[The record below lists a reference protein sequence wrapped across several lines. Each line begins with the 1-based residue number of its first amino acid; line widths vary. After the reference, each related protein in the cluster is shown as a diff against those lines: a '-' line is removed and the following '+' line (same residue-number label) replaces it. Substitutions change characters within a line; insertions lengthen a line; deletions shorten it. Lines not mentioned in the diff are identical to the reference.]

1 MSLYQAWTTLRP
13 ERGRR
18 RAARRCVRCSR
29 IVEINDYFPPEL
41 EQEINDRNGFKSITH
56 KLQLWRCVP
65 CRNKSLV
72 VVQHDDA
79 ISAVVRSGSLS
90 TATAAPIGR
99 RSARVFRDPIGKFQV
114 FPYFAPFVTVFFR
127 FAWPVIDL
135 SEGVFGVAN
144 YVCYYIEG
152 FRHGLHPL
160 LCILEPLSA
169 KRVPTHPENSHV
181 VVLTLPSPLAKL
193 FQDNPTTPIVKCST
207 GRRKVLCIL
216 GESHQRNPSRAATRS
231 PRESERR

>member
-1 MSLYQAWTTLRP
+1 LGVVPFQERP
-13 ERGRR
+13 CLGPRQQLCVGRPVKR
-18 RAARRCVRCSR
+18 LTIWRSRAAFC
-29 IVEINDYFPPEL
+29 
-41 EQEINDRNGFKSITH
+41 Q
-56 KLQLWRCVP
+56 
-65 CRNKSLV
+65 
-72 VVQHDDA
+72 
-79 ISAVVRSGSLS
+79 RSGRL
-90 TATAAPIGR
+90 
-99 RSARVFRDPIGKFQV
+99 FRDPIAQFQV
-114 FPYFAPFVTVFFR
+114 FPYFAAFVAVLFR
-127 FAWPVIDL
+127 FIWPVIDL

-144 YVCYYIEG
+144 YVCYYIEV

-181 VVLTLPSPLAKL
+181 VVLTLPSRLAKL